1 VKRAVLSVVVLAVA
15 LVLQLTVVNRLP
27 LPGAGAPDLV
37 LLAVV
42 ALGLAAR
49 PATAA
54 VTGFAAGLCLDIAPP
69 GSYLIGEY
77 ALVFC
82 LVGYFCGRLRGPLN
96 NMVLPTIAAA
106 MAAAAAGE
114 GLIALLGRAVS
125 DPQVTWAAV
134 RQVLPSSI
142 VYDVLVTPFLLYLVM
157 RALRWAD
164 GLWAAAGDG
173 RQADG
178 AELLARS
185 LGGSATRPGGAL
197 PGATALGG
205 AGLLGG
211 AGWLAG
217 PVPSRGSRGGRSRGG
232 VHTPRTPRLR
242 EAAARSG
249 DGWVGGGPRAR
260 LTAPTGLGA
269 GRPAVARRGRPPR
282 LRPGA
287 GTPGSALARPSRTLP
302 RTTVNLRMGAGRRGD
317 GNLVRALGMG
327 AAGLADGVVRSR
339 AGSGPPGSAFR
350 GRRAG
355 GGGPAAAGRA
365 GALAHGP
372 SGSGPKFRP
381 ETRLPGGSSSG
392 AAFRAGLPRTLPS
405 RKVNLRLG
413 GTRRHDG
420 VVGGSA
426 LRGSGSALR
435 AGALRG
441 GGSALRGNGNGLRG
455 SALRGNGNGLR
466 GSALRGN
473 GNGLRGNGNGL
484 RGSALRRSG
493 NGLRGSGNGLRGSG
507 NGLRGS
513 GSGLWGN
520 GNGLRGSALRG
531 SALRGSGS
539 ALRGNGNG
547 LRGSALGGSGHRA
560 GGLRPVSLRL
570 GSGRRGD
577 GVVGGLSGGL
587 SRGRARLGAQ
597 RKAAPRFR
605 SGPAIVGHSVLGKR
619 NRLRLGKQAKFGA
632 GRRSFLAAWTG
643 GRLGSRSTVWRI
655 GSKRTG
661 GFR

>member
-69 GSYLIGEY
+69 GSYLVGEY

-96 NMVLPTIAAA
+96 NMVLPTVAVA

-157 RALRWAD
+157 RAVRWTD
-164 GLWAAAGDG
+164 SLWAGAGAAG

-217 PVPSRGSRGGRSRGG
+217 PVPSRGSRGGRSRRR
-232 VHTPRTPRLR
+232 VHVPRTPRLR

-249 DGWVGGGPRAR
+249 DGWVGSAPRAR
-260 LTAPTGLGA
+260 RTAFAGLGT
-269 GRPAVARRGRPPR
+269 GRPPVARRGRPPR

-287 GTPGSALARPSRTLP
+287 GTPGSAVARPARTLP

-317 GNLVRALGMG
+317 GNLVRALGIG
-327 AAGLADGVVRSR
+327 AAGLAGGAVRSR

-350 GRRAG
+350 GRRPG
-355 GGGPAAAGRA
+355 GGVPAAARA
-365 GALAHGP
+365 GALARRP
-372 SGSGPKFRP
+372 SASGPKFRP
-381 ETRLPGGSSSG
+381 ETRLPGGSSNG
-392 AAFRAGLPRTLPS
+392 AAFRAGVPRALPS

-413 GTRRHDG
+413 GARRHDG
-420 VVGGSA
+420 VLGGSVLRGSGSALRASA

-435 AGALRG
+435 A
-441 GGSALRGNGNGLRG
+441 SALRAGG
-455 SALRGNGNGLR
+455 SVM
-466 GSALRGN
+466 
-473 GNGLRGNGNGL
+473 
-484 RGSALRRSG
+484 
-493 NGLRGSGNGLRGSG
+493 
-507 NGLRGS
+507 
-513 GSGLWGN
+513 
-520 GNGLRGSALRG
+520 RG
-531 SALRGSGS
+531 SALRGSGG
-539 ALRGNGNG
+539 ALRGSGF
-547 LRGSALGGSGHRA
+547 GGGGHRT
-560 GGLRPVSLRL
+560 GGVRPVSLRL

-577 GVVGGLSGGL
+577 GVVGGLSGG
-587 SRGRARLGAQ
+587 RARLGAQ
-597 RKAAPRFR
+597 RQAAPRFR
-605 SGPAIVGHSVLGKR
+605 SGPTIGGHSVLGKR
-619 NRLRLGKQAKFGA
+619 NRLRVGKQARFGT